1 MRKKRKYAIYP
12 AMLRIE
18 GLPCTVVG
26 GGVIATRKAQKL
38 LQAGAKVTVITKIV
52 SDTLAE
58 MAAQEDVQIIER
70 SWQKGDGENAWL
82 VIAATNDRET
92 NHQIAMEARQY
103 RQWVNVVDDP
113 DLCTFMV
120 PAVVDDPDF
129 VLAISTKGSH
139 PRLAKK
145 LKQCLIEEF
154 KSKDSA
160 LATWFQQIHSQE

>member
-1 MRKKRKYAIYP
+1 MYA

-18 GLPCTVVG
+18 GLPCLVVG
-26 GGVIATRKAQKL
+26 GGVIATRKALKL
-38 LQAGAKVTVITKIV
+38 LQAGAKVTVITKVV
-52 SDTLAE
+52 SDSLAA
-58 MAAQEDVQIIER
+58 MAADKDVQIIER
-70 SWQKGDGENAWL
+70 SWQTGDSAGAWL

-92 NHQIAMEARQY
+92 NRQITMEARQH

-113 DLCTFMV
+113 DLCTLMV
-120 PAVVDDPDF
+120 PAVVDDPEF
-129 VLAISTKGSH
+129 VVAISTRGSH

-154 KSKDSA
+154 KRNDGA